1 MRNSLSEKFKTDNF
15 VKPLYRKTKIHDRDN
30 VEKGTIPLT
39 FDRTL
44 KLCGDDFNV
53 KTVISKHGVNVI
65 NVKRKINKDYKV
77 VLPGACNNEIS
88 ADSFRK
94 FKQVDLSKLISKQAN
109 KNAKIEPHFKNF
121 DNKMSGSS
129 KDNVE
134 TVKIEELNKVHS
146 ADSKEIV
153 ILHKVPDTWLR
164 IYPAPKVSGE
174 TLHSVILRCV
184 LCQLGLTTF
193 LILWTVIAVF
203 TIQSFEGPQEEKV
216 SIEFEK
222 EQNQL
227 VIDLATE
234 LRQITPLSP
243 KWRNAIE
250 RRIEDERQLT
260 MQAVG
265 DGARIKPGEY
275 WSLPGT
281 FLFTVYVMTA
291 LGFGAPVPHTLWG
304 RTSALVYAIL
314 AVPTHIYLMVNA
326 STCAVVH
333 LEACARHLRDKIS
346 GDLGELTKSNFNK
359 RDIPINSHNSE
370 IIKSSKLNARKSIIC
385 CLRVFGVGRGIPLA
399 TVSYY
404 TLGLVSFGVLRG
416 KSPSKTFMF
425 PLEFTTSGGLDH
437 VEDYVRILYGFY
449 VEGAMCLLACMLA
462 TIRRH
467 SSSALACL
475 SQTHRLFQTDVC
487 EDCVKTTRK

>member
-1 MRNSLSEKFKTDNF
+1 ML
-15 VKPLYRKTKIHDRDN
+15 
-30 VEKGTIPLT
+30 
-39 FDRTL
+39 
-44 KLCGDDFNV
+44 
-53 KTVISKHGVNVI
+53 
-65 NVKRKINKDYKV
+65 
-77 VLPGACNNEIS
+77 
-88 ADSFRK
+88 
-94 FKQVDLSKLISKQAN
+94 
-109 KNAKIEPHFKNF
+109 
-121 DNKMSGSS
+121 GSS
-129 KDNVE
+129 KDNVDE
-134 TVKIEELNKVHS
+134 NLNKEELNKVHS

-193 LILWTVIAVF
+193 LILWTVIAVL

-227 VIDLATE
+227 IIDLATE

-265 DGARIKPGEY
+265 NGARIKPGEY
-275 WSLPGT
+275 WSLSGT

-304 RTSALVYAIL
+304 RTCALVYAIL

-326 STCAVVH
+326 STCVVVH

-346 GDLGELTKSNFNK
+346 GDMGEETKSNFNK
-359 RDIPINSHNSE
+359 TV
-370 IIKSSKLNARKSIIC
+370 KSAK
-385 CLRVFGVGRGIPLA
+385 
-399 TVSYY
+399 
-404 TLGLVSFGVLRG
+404 
-416 KSPSKTFMF
+416 
-425 PLEFTTSGGLDH
+425 
-437 VEDYVRILYGFY
+437 
-449 VEGAMCLLACMLA
+449 
-462 TIRRH
+462 
-467 SSSALACL
+467 
-475 SQTHRLFQTDVC
+475 
-487 EDCVKTTRK
+487 